1 MNKASFFIIF
11 MIFCWFICIAAV
23 VTLHSQKPTQKV
35 NGRPTSVGE
44 TSPLKQDVQDF
55 GSRPQELSWLVIFT
69 YASLLLF
76 SIILTAF
83 YAGSETSLVSANKV
97 RMGILAEDGDKQA
110 AIVKRLQD
118 APDRMLG
125 MTLVGTNLM
134 MVTVGHAGA
143 ILTGYALIL
152 VTDNH
157 RIQELVNT
165 VIISV
170 LVLIFCEILPKTIF
184 QAKAD
189 ALSLRFAPALRV
201 STFIFHVVVRF
212 TTKLTNLIVTIASRG
227 TDEETATAMRE
238 ELRLLATMGAQEG
251 VIEQEQRRMIHSVL
265 DLESRTIEK
274 VMVPLVDIVAVEKN
288 SSVEELYKIS
298 AENNFSRIPVYDG
311 RIYNIIGLI
320 NILDVLYSEQ
330 DSEDISPYI
339 RRDIQFVPESKRV
352 DSLLQELQQSH
363 NPMAFV
369 VDEYGGIIG
378 LVTIKDLVEEIVGQI
393 QDEYDEEEYIY
404 TISDRDIECDGRME
418 IIELNHRFGT
428 NIPVGEYETI
438 AGYVIYL
445 MEKIPKT
452 GEYVDTDELRIF
464 VLDADA
470 RSIQKVR
477 IHNEISKFI

>member
-1 MNKASFFIIF
+1 MNKASFLVIF
-11 MIFCWFICIAAV
+11 LIFCWFGCIAAV
-23 VTLHSQKPTQKV
+23 VTLHSHQ
-35 NGRPTSVGE
+35 S
-44 TSPLKQDVQDF
+44 
-55 GSRPQELSWLVIFT
+55 SWLVISV
-69 YASLLLF
+69 YASLLLV
-76 SIILTAF
+76 SVILTAF

-97 RMGILAEDGDKQA
+97 RMGVLAEEGNKKA
-110 AIVKRLQD
+110 TIVKRLQD
-118 APDRMLG
+118 VPDKMLG
-125 MTLVGTNLM
+125 MTLVGTNIM

-143 ILTGYALIL
+143 VLTGFALIMI
-152 VTDNH
+152 TDSH

-165 VIISV
+165 VITSIV
-170 LVLIFCEILPKTIF
+170 VLIFCEILPKTIF
-184 QAKAD
+184 RAKAD
-189 ALSLRFAPALRV
+189 ALSLRFAHALRI
-201 STFIFHVVVRF
+201 STWIFHLFVSL
-212 TTKLTNLIVTIASRG
+212 TTKLTNLIVAIASRG
-227 TDEETATAMRE
+227 TDEATEAAMRE

-265 DLESRTIEK
+265 DLETRTVEK

-288 SSVEELYKIS
+288 SSAEELYTIA

-320 NILDVLYSEQ
+320 NILDVLYSGQ
-330 DSEDISPYI
+330 DSEGISSYI

-352 DSLLQELQQSH
+352 DTLLRELQQSR

-393 QDEYDEEEYIY
+393 QDKYDEEEYIHK
-404 TISDRDIECDGRME
+404 ISDRDIECDGRME

-428 NIPVGEYETI
+428 NIPIGVYETI

-445 MEKIPKT
+445 MEKIPMT
-452 GEYVDTDELRIF
+452 GEYVDTDELRIL

-470 RSIQKVR
+470 RSISKVR
-477 IHNEISKFI
+477 IRNKVSRFVDATREA

>member
-1 MNKASFFIIF
+1 MNKYSLFVTF
-11 MIFCWFICIAAV
+11 MIFCWFACIVAV
-23 VTLHSQKPTQKV
+23 VVLHS
-35 NGRPTSVGE
+35 
-44 TSPLKQDVQDF
+44 
-55 GSRPQELSWLVIFT
+55 QELSWLVISVDI
-69 YASLLLF
+69 SLLAV

-83 YAGSETSLVSANKV
+83 YAGAETSLVSANKV
-97 RMGILAEDGDKQA
+97 RMGVLAKADNKAA
-110 AIVKRLQD
+110 AIIKGLLD

-125 MTLVGTNLM
+125 MTLVGTNIM
-134 MVTVGHAGA
+134 MVTVGYAGA
-143 ILTGYALIL
+143 VLTGYALIL
-152 VTDNH
+152 LTDSH

-165 VIISV
+165 FIISF
-170 LVLIFCEILPKTIF
+170 LVLIFCEILPKTVF
-184 QAKAD
+184 RAKAD
-189 ALSLRFAPALRV
+189 ALSLRFASALRV
-201 STFIFHVVVRF
+201 SSFIFHFIVSL
-212 TTKLTNLIVTIASRG
+212 TTKLTNLIVAVASRG
-227 TDEETATAMRE
+227 ADKGTETATRE

-265 DLESRTIEK
+265 DLQNRTVEK
-274 VMVPLVDIVAVEKN
+274 VMVPLVDVVAVEKN
-288 SSVEELYKIS
+288 SSVEELYKVA
-298 AENNFSRIPVYDG
+298 AEKNFSRIPVYDG

-320 NILDVLYSEQ
+320 NILDVLYSEC
-330 DSEDISPYI
+330 DSENEFPPSAPRTQGEVINHEDISPYI

-352 DSLLQELQQSH
+352 DTLLRELQKSR

-369 VDEYGGIIG
+369 VDEYGGVIG

-404 TISDRDIECDGRME
+404 KISDRDIECDGRME

-428 NIPVGEYETI
+428 NIPPGEYETI

-477 IHNEISKFI
+477 IRNKIANFT

>member
-11 MIFCWFICIAAV
+11 MIFCWFACIAAV
-23 VTLHSQKPTQKV
+23 VTLALHEVSAE
-35 NGRPTSVGE
+35 RSE
-44 TSPLKQDVQDF
+44 HA
-55 GSRPQELSWLVIFT
+55 QELSWMIIFV
-69 YASLLLF
+69 YASLLLI

-97 RMGILAEDGDKQA
+97 RMGVLAEDGDKQA
-110 AIVKRLQD
+110 AIVKRLLD
-118 APDRMLG
+118 VPDRMLG
-125 MTLVGTNLM
+125 MTLVGTNIM

-143 ILTGYALIL
+143 VLTGYALIL
-152 VTDNH
+152 VTDSH

-165 VIISV
+165 VIISI

-184 QAKAD
+184 RAKAD
-189 ALSLRFAPALRV
+189 ALSLHFAHALRI
-201 STFIFHVVVRF
+201 STSIFHIFVSL
-212 TTKLTNLIVTIASRG
+212 TTKLTNLIVAVASRG
-227 TDEETATAMRE
+227 TDEETAAAMRE

-265 DLESRTIEK
+265 DLESRTVEK

-288 SSVEELYKIS
+288 SSVEALYRIA
-298 AENNFSRIPVYDG
+298 AENNFARIPVYDG
-311 RIYNIIGLI
+311 RVYNIIGLI
-320 NILDVLYSEQ
+320 NILDVLYSNQ
-330 DSEDISPYI
+330 DAKDISPYI

-352 DSLLQELQQSH
+352 DTLLRELQQSR

-393 QDEYDEEEYIY
+393 QDKYDEEEYIY
-404 TISDRDIECDGRME
+404 KISDRDIECDGRME

-428 NIPVGEYETI
+428 NIPVGVYETI

-445 MEKIPKT
+445 MEKIPRT
-452 GEYVDTDELRIF
+452 GEYVDTDELRIL

-470 RSIQKVR
+470 RSIRKVR
-477 IHNEISKFI
+477 IRNKILRFVDSTRAA